1 MKGVKDDRVYFIIRN
16 MSGYMYKYQNGTKK
30 SKRAAKVEESDE
42 EEEESSHFNGE
53 DKDNQKVCRENN
65 HVYFHAE
72 VNRGTIFQL
81 IGHLHAAQ
89 EASILMQFKYS
100 LEEVPVYLHINS
112 FGGSVFDAMTAI
124 DVIIASKVPIY
135 TIIEGAT
142 ASAGTLMSV
151 VGAKRYIRPNAY
163 MLIHQLSSGCWG
175 KMAELEDEF
184 QNLQQIMER
193 IKDIYK
199 NHAKLPKKD
208 LNDILKHD
216 LWWDSNKCL
225 QCGLVDDLWTQ

>member
-1 MKGVKDDRVYFIIRN
+1 
-16 MSGYMYKYQNGTKK
+16 MSMYMYAYKNGPKK
-30 SKRAAKVEESDE
+30 SKRPAKVEEADE
-42 EEEESSHFNGE
+42 EEEESPLFNGE
-53 DKDNQKVCRENN
+53 DKDNQKISRENN

-72 VNRGTIFQL
+72 VNRGTIFQM
-81 IGHLHAAQ
+81 IGHLRAAQ
-89 EASILMQFKYS
+89 EASILMQFKYN

-124 DVIIASKVPIY
+124 DVILASKVPIY
-135 TIIEGAT
+135 TIIEGAS
-142 ASAGTLMSV
+142 ASAGTLISV
-151 VGAKRYIRPNAY
+151 VGKKRFIRPNAY
-163 MLIHQLSSGCWG
+163 MLIHQLSSGYWG

-184 QNLQQIMER
+184 KNLQQIMER

-199 NHAKLPKKD
+199 THAKLPKKD

-225 QCGLVDDLWTQ
+225 QCGLVDELWTQ